1 MTTVT
6 DIAQRML
13 AENNWTTDDITLLNT
28 EYLIKNAVDYI
39 NLMAGTSISFTPSAG
54 SENLVA
60 SDNEIVVVKFATTL
74 LLRAY
79 LDRGPNVSV
88 GGLSLSSVI
97 SDPQYAFYA
106 PQLTLMVEKLSQR
119 DVDIPFMVAED
130 TSGIE

>member
-13 AENNWTTDDITLLNT
+13 TENKLTIGQIPLLNT
-28 EYLIKNAVDYI
+28 EYLVKNAVDYI
-39 NLMAGTSISFTPSAG
+39 NLMAGTSISFTPVAG
-54 SENLVA
+54 SEDLVA

-74 LLRAY
+74 LIRAY
-79 LDRGPNVSV
+79 FDRGPNVSV

-106 PQLTLMVEKLSQR
+106 SQLSLMVEKLSQR

-130 TSGIE
+130 TSGCE